1 MLLVRAAEKLL
12 VPLGIKRHPC
22 LAVILFH
29 THRRWCFFSVLPENK
44 RTQLFVCKWQTI
56 LTAIDRFLLFFFSFF
71 PPNKDLY
78 ATLGLCPEVKINMTV
93 MYQIQR
99 KINVWL
105 CLCLPQCTRLCVS
118 EINRVRKDMYSDTV
132 NGLVDRHPLELPEPM
147 GPIVHLQEK
156 LFVPVK
162 EYPDVSSCFTHLTW
176 QQLYHSANIIGVFF
190 FIVLRLIFTQE
201 PADKWCFEQ
210 KIKKRKCM
218 EYYVFRNMFAYSTK
232 QLCQQL

>member
-1 MLLVRAAEKLL
+1 
-12 VPLGIKRHPC
+12 
-22 LAVILFH
+22 
-29 THRRWCFFSVLPENK
+29 
-44 RTQLFVCKWQTI
+44 
-56 LTAIDRFLLFFFSFF
+56 
-71 PPNKDLY
+71 
-78 ATLGLCPEVKINMTV
+78 
-93 MYQIQR
+93 
-99 KINVWL
+99 
-105 CLCLPQCTRLCVS
+105 
-118 EINRVRKDMYSDTV
+118 MYSDTV

-210 KIKKRKCM
+210 KI
-218 EYYVFRNMFAYSTK
+218 
-232 QLCQQL
+232 